1 MTDLELAAV
10 QAYVRLVRGVRAT
23 LDDTSHPTGA
33 PPLLHEPMAETDRAL
48 RAAGMAGNEARLFQL
63 VAERMEESG
72 VRLGA

>member
-10 QAYVRLVRGVRAT
+10 QAYVRLMKGVRAT

-48 RAAGMAGNEARLFQL
+48 RAAGLAGNERRLFQL
-63 VAERMEESG
+63 VADAMVGDG
-72 VRLGA
+72 VRQGA